1 MKLHF
6 GADLLVGDNPVSV
19 LRTLTSSVS
28 AGHKKDKFLPQIP
41 LPQSSHSFY
50 ELRWCTF
57 TFPTLTETAYFHYR
71 DPRAKIN
78 DFGTLKVNYGSGTHP
93 VNDNMT
99 HYRNSDWVIQEIL
112 LDIIL
117 KVKIWRWY
125 LNNLTKGQVWL
136 TVCRRRKV
144 RGKGSFRNRRERNQL
159 YWILPGLPGSAWP
172 SWTLGCFTDITPV
185 ILPVSPGDRSYP
197 HLQIRNWGLWRFHH
211 LPYVP
216 RLKGRGDCI

>member
-1 MKLHF
+1 MESLRQGGISGVLVPTSFLLLDLRCWGQRQSYTALHLLLPLHLSWSLRMKLHF
-6 GADLLVGDNPVSV
+6 GVDLLVGDNPVSV

-99 HYRNSDWVIQEIL
+99 HYRNSD
-112 LDIIL
+112 
-117 KVKIWRWY
+117 
-125 LNNLTKGQVWL
+125 
-136 TVCRRRKV
+136 
-144 RGKGSFRNRRERNQL
+144 
-159 YWILPGLPGSAWP
+159 
-172 SWTLGCFTDITPV
+172 
-185 ILPVSPGDRSYP
+185 
-197 HLQIRNWGLWRFHH
+197 
-211 LPYVP
+211 
-216 RLKGRGDCI
+216 